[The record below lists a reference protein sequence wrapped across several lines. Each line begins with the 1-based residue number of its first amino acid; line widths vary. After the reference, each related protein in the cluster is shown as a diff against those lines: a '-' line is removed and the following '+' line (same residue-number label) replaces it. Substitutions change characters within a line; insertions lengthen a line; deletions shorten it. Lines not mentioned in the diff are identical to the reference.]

1 LYATPRLF
9 SLRRRGGEENGVGPF
24 PSAVEAVQAAVEV
37 QKSVE
42 AHNIELEAERRM
54 KFRIG
59 VNLGRRSGERAPSQV
74 A

>member
-1 LYATPRLF
+1 MNGSSRSGPATA
-9 SLRRRGGEENGVGPF
+9 RRRGEWVGPF

-54 KFRIG
+54 QFRIG
-59 VNLGRRSGERAPSQV
+59 VNLERRSGERAPSQV
-74 A
+74 D